1 LRQNITAKNPLV
13 AKLRDNLK
21 RVIRQAGRA
30 CCVAQFIY
38 TGAVCA
44 GPCSFPDSCA
54 TLAVMSWGAEA
65 KLYNFVQWAIQKLE
79 ADTPELTDEDEE
91 DNYQV

>member
-1 LRQNITAKNPLV
+1 MAM
-13 AKLRDNLK
+13 
-21 RVIRQAGRA
+21 
-30 CCVAQFIY
+30 FIY

-44 GPCSFPDSCA
+44 GPCSSPDSCA